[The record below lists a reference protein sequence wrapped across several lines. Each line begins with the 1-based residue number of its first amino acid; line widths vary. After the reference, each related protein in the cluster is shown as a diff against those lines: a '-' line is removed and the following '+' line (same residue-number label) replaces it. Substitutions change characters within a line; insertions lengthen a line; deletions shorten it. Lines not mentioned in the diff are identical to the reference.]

1 MNNETKTCIRAVVS
15 GKVQGVFFR
24 DGTQKKAKE
33 LALTGWVK
41 NINNGDVELLACGE
55 RDAIMILTEWL
66 WQGPEKA
73 EVSNVHWEEVKYE
86 NHDDF
91 VVL

>member
-24 DGTQKKAKE
+24 DSAQKKAYE
-33 LALTGWVK
+33 LGLTGWIK
-41 NINNGDVELLACGE
+41 NLDNGDVELVACGE
-55 RDAIMILTEWL
+55 KDPIMVLTEWL
-66 WQGPEKA
+66 WEGPKNA
-73 EVSNVHWEEVKYE
+73 EVSNVYWKEITVE

-91 VVL
+91 AVL